1 MPDNQLSELSG
12 KILLSLW
19 RLNGIGPR
27 AIQEQILKA
36 DLKVESDHF
45 SQETEA
51 LTMQGFLDK
60 STLEGKTSFSLTPLG
75 LAILRQLEEDKLQE
89 LG

>member
-12 KILLSLW
+12 KILMSLW

-27 AIQEQILKA
+27 AIREQILKA
-36 DLKVESDHF
+36 DLKVESEQIF
-45 SQETEA
+45 QETEV
-51 LTMQGFLDK
+51 LTRLGFLDK
-60 STLEGKTSFSLTPLG
+60 LTLEGQTSFSLTSLG

>member
-36 DLKVESDHF
+36 DLKVESEQF
-45 SQETEA
+45 FQETDV
-51 LTMQGFLDK
+51 LTRQGFLDK
-60 STLEGKTSFSLTPLG
+60 STLEGQTAFSLTSLG

>member
-19 RLNGIGPR
+19 RLNGVGPKV
-27 AIQEQILKA
+27 IQEQTLKA
-36 DLKVESDHF
+36 DLKVEPQLF
-45 SQETEA
+45 FQETEA
-51 LTMQGFLDK
+51 LTRQGFLDK
-60 STLEGKTSFSLTPLG
+60 LTFEGRTSFSLTPLG

>member
-19 RLNGIGPR
+19 KLNGIGPR
-27 AIQEQILKA
+27 AIQEQTLKA
-36 DLKVESDHF
+36 DLKVESELFFH
-45 SQETEA
+45 ETEA
-51 LTMQGFLDK
+51 LTRQGFLDK
-60 STLEGKTSFSLTPLG
+60 LTLEGQTSFSLTPLG

>member
-1 MPDNQLSELSG
+1 MPDNQLSELSE

-27 AIQEQILKA
+27 AIREQILKA
-36 DLKVESDHF
+36 DLKVESEQIF
-45 SQETEA
+45 QETEV
-51 LTMQGFLDK
+51 LTRLGFLDK
-60 STLEGKTSFSLTPLG
+60 LTLEGQTSFSLTSLG

>member
-27 AIQEQILKA
+27 AIQEQTLKA
-36 DLKVESDHF
+36 DLKVESEQF
-45 SQETEA
+45 FQETES
-51 LTMQGFLDK
+51 LTRQGFLDK
-60 STLEGKTSFSLTPLG
+60 LTLEGQTSFSLTSLG